1 MWRRVRRWAEVRVT
15 PPPTV
20 DLETAGGDAARLTGL
35 ATDLG
40 PVLRLGADGR
50 LQFRFGRRLQVAG
63 ASGGNYRGRIP
74 LIAEYQ

>member
-1 MWRRVRRWAEVRVT
+1 MGRVAAGPTVGGVRVT

-40 PVLRLGADGR
+40 PVLRLGADRR
-50 LQFRFGRRLQVAG
+50 LQFRFGRRRFRRL
-63 ASGGNYRGRIP
+63 RIP
-74 LIAEYQ
+74 L